1 MTPIPARRR
10 RRALTIAAA
19 ALATTGFATTI
30 TQPAF
35 AATGKSPAPTATAVI
50 KAKMRAA
57 GVTPTGPIHTDS
69 VAGPVPGCVG
79 SKSMS
84 GGSTP
89 DGVVQVFFTF
99 ITDCRASDTS
109 SAVTR
114 SGGQVTGSYCFSGIN
129 GSGCTQLGGWS
140 PYYTDGKY
148 ATYTA
153 VQTCYTG
160 GLGSCYPT
168 SVSAV
173 HEILSFNQPLRWN
186 D

>member
-1 MTPIPARRR
+1 MTTPAARKGHRRLPATAVAVL
-10 RRALTIAAA
+10 ALAGFGTTIAA
-19 ALATTGFATTI
+19 
-30 TQPAF
+30 PAS
-35 AATGKSPAPTATAVI
+35 AATAKTPASATALQ
-50 KAKMRAA
+50 AKMHAV
-57 GVTPTGPIHTDS
+57 GSTPVGPIHTES
-69 VAGPVPGCVG
+69 VPGPVPGCVG
-79 SKSMS
+79 DKSMA

-99 ITDCRASDTS
+99 VTDCRASDTS

-148 ATYTA
+148 ATYSA

>member
-1 MTPIPARRR
+1 MTIPTALKSRRR
-10 RRALTIAAA
+10 LLPTTFAVL
-19 ALATTGFATTI
+19 ALAGFSATLAEPASAATT
-30 TQPAF
+30 
-35 AATGKSPAPTATAVI
+35 KSPTSSAVI
-50 KAKMRAA
+50 QAKMREA
-57 GVTPTGPIHTDS
+57 GSKPVGPIHTES
-69 VAGPVPGCVG
+69 VPGPVPGCVG
-79 SKSMS
+79 SKSMA

-89 DGVVQVFFTF
+89 DGVIQVFFTF
-99 ITDCRASDTS
+99 VTDCKASDTS

-148 ATYTA
+148 ATYSA
-153 VQTCYTG
+153 IQTCYTG
-160 GLGSCYPT
+160 WLGTCTPT
-168 SVSAV
+168 SVSAI